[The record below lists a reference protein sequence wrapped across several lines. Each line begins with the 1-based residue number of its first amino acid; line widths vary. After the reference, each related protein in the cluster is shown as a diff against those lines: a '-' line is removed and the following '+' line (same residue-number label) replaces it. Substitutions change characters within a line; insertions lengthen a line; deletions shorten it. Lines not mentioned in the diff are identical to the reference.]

1 MKFKK
6 FTKKVHIN
14 ILKKISV
21 KVALKKIN
29 IKTQNLRTKA
39 IERDCWTW
47 PNDLL
52 PLKPVNP
59 DKKSHD
65 GLWIEMNMRWNMK

>member
-1 MKFKK
+1 MKYKK

-39 IERDCWTW
+39 IERDCWT
-47 PNDLL
+47 
-52 PLKPVNP
+52 
-59 DKKSHD
+59 
-65 GLWIEMNMRWNMK
+65 